1 MPVQRD
7 LNGLEVLDPSE
18 CMRLL
23 GSVSLGRIG
32 LSSDALPVVLPV
44 NFVLVGDQIVVRT
57 RRGTKLA
64 AATRNAIVAFEVD
77 QLDPNQAPTTSGTL
91 GNNQIT
97 TPNLLTGYKVM
108 TMTPTGSDKASDK
121 IHYNLSMF
129 ASTAV
134 ANSQAF
140 CGATVTYQYIQ
151 Q

>member
-77 QLDPNQAPTTSGTL
+77 QLDPHSGVGWSVMVQGFARELADPDELAAANAAPLARWIDRHDGRHVGISIDVISGRRVEADGPL
-91 GNNQIT
+91 PAEGE
-97 TPNLLTGYKVM
+97 
-108 TMTPTGSDKASDK
+108 
-121 IHYNLSMF
+121 
-129 ASTAV
+129 AV
-134 ANSQAF
+134 V
-140 CGATVTYQYIQ
+140 GP
-151 Q
+151 